1 MVIIC
6 TIILLLPIY
15 KKNVISI
22 LESDPKKCTLILHCA
37 KQETFRSIFK
47 RCLCIMKLPTVKHYK
62 NYRIFVIQIFSCY
75 FFIFF
80 FQTDSHVWR
89 GCGSASWNDNIF
101 YVVHLYANSRDFY
114 DILKQII
121 M

>member
-1 MVIIC
+1 MFMYYEITHSETLQKLPYFCNTNFFV
-6 TIILLLPIY
+6 LLLY
-15 KKNVISI
+15 
-22 LESDPKKCTLILHCA
+22 
-37 KQETFRSIFK
+37 
-47 RCLCIMKLPTVKHYK
+47 
-62 NYRIFVIQIFSCY
+62 
-75 FFIFF
+75 FF